1 MESNSA
7 PVAIEHEYFT
17 GPEFVGR
24 LTRAALRL
32 LLGRPISIVIL
43 SLVALAL
50 VISIAAAA
58 TGADSLILVF
68 FFAFILVLW
77 PLTLFVTIRRRFA
90 RAIPPGTRFALGIGE
105 TSIALQGP
113 LANSEVRY
121 SAYKS
126 ARRQGEFVVLRMRQ
140 SSNYSFLPAQLLPGD
155 TLDRL
160 SAGITRANL

>member
-17 GPEFVGR
+17 GPEFVSR
-24 LTRAALRL
+24 LTGAVLRL

-43 SLVALAL
+43 SLVGLAL
-50 VISIAAAA
+50 VISLATWA

-77 PLTLFVTIRRRFA
+77 PLTLLVTIRRRFA
-90 RAIPPGTRFALGIGE
+90 KAIPPGTRFALGIGE
-105 TSIALQGP
+105 NSIAIQGP

-121 SAYKS
+121 AAYKS
-126 ARRQGEFVVLRMRQ
+126 VSRRGEFVVLRTRQ
-140 SSNYSFLPAQLLPGD
+140 GTNYSFLPVQLLPGD
-155 TLDRL
+155 AFDRL
-160 SAGITRANL
+160 SAGIARVTP